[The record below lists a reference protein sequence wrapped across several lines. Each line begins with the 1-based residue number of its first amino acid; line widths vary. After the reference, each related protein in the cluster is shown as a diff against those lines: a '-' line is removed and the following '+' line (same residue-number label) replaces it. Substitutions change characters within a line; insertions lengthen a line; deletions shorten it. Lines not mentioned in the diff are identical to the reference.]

1 MPDNPALTLIKQ
13 FSSSLQNN
21 EIDPLQAERLI
32 NDIHSHFCK
41 LTDISGFDLKVEYLA
56 AIPTS
61 KGKALGLNHAAQCLL
76 DYRRTVK
83 FVKAILQAIKEKQ
96 GLYPGKVIQIFY
108 AGCGPYAPF
117 LTLIAPLFSSDKIQF
132 TLLEINENSLNSAKR
147 LIRSLN
153 LTNFLKTDFLEDA
166 VTVQVPDP
174 SHYHILISETL
185 DALLYRECY
194 VPILNNLLPQFDPEV
209 TLIPENV
216 TIHLSLRKNADQQDP
231 DEEEI
236 STIFNVRDTLSTLSN
251 EQLSSAIFPDVV
263 IPFTTIDIQ
272 PTHSFILDTTVHI
285 YKDIA
290 LFRNESSLT
299 LPIELP
305 IELPT
310 NAQSLIFNYYLEP
323 EVELKYRIQ

>member
-1 MPDNPALTLIKQ
+1 MPDHPAITLIQQ
-13 FSSSLQNN
+13 FSSSLQIN
-21 EIDPLQAERLI
+21 ELDPLQAERLI
-32 NDIHSHFCK
+32 NDIHSHFSK

-83 FVKAILQAIKEKQ
+83 FVKAILQAIKERQ
-96 GLYPGKVIQIFY
+96 ALHPEEAIQVFY

-117 LTLIAPLFSSDKIQF
+117 LTLIAPLFSSDEIQF
-132 TLLEINENSLNSAKR
+132 TLLEINENSLNSANK
-147 LIRSLN
+147 LIQSLG
-153 LTNFLKTDFLEDA
+153 LSDFLKTSFLEDA

-194 VPILNNLLPQFDPEV
+194 VPILNNLLPQFDSDV
-209 TLIPENV
+209 ILIPENV
-216 TIHLSLRKNADQQDP
+216 TIHLSLRKIFDTQDP
-231 DEEEI
+231 EEEEI
-236 STIFNVRDTLSTLSN
+236 STILNVRETLSSLSK
-251 EQLSSAIFPDVV
+251 EQLSNAILPDVV
-263 IPFTTIDIQ
+263 IPISTIEIQ
-272 PTHSFILDTTVHI
+272 PNHRFILDTIVHI

-299 LPIELP
+299 LPIELS
-305 IELPT
+305 IERAA
-310 NAQSLIFNYYLEP
+310 NSQSLIFNYYLEP
-323 EVELKYRIQ
+323 EVELKYRVQ